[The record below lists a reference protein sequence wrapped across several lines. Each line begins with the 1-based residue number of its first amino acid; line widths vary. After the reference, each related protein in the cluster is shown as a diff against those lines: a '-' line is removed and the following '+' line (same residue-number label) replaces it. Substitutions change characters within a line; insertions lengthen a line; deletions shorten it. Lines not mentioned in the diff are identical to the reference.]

1 MRKFWRK
8 KSIRRFLAGLFVM
21 GAMVFCLSRTASA
34 SEYDISSDDNGI
46 TIDAYLSE
54 NGQVLYRVNGQDTNN
69 SEIKI
74 TGPSTYGKRLVINCH
89 DGASVG
95 VIFSDLNISLVDN
108 AAVVITGT
116 GDVTI
121 ELDGENTL
129 KSGDYYAG
137 LQKENKGKLIIKDDD
152 KNGKLTVQGGQY
164 GAGIG
169 GGNKGSADNIIIK
182 GGTIAATGGNAAAGI
197 GGGYEGSAENIIIQ
211 GGKITAEGGYCG
223 AGIGGGIDG
232 EGHNIEIS
240 GNANV
245 TATGVLLA
253 AGIGGGQSKSGYDI
267 TISGNA
273 EVTATGGL
281 HAAGIGSG
289 TGGAGGKN
297 ITVKGSA
304 TVIAVGG
311 DGAAGIG
318 GAHGG
323 GGAYDIHIWEKAVV
337 SASGGKCSSAEYGEG
352 AGIGYG
358 GTPAEG
364 NGFVLPIGWLTDT
377 GGQID
382 LEFEGDIRYYAPGTS
397 AASIE
402 DGSATQEN
410 LVTIAFYANGGKGT
424 MESVVVTKDL
434 PKALPACTFT
444 KDGFKIDS
452 WTTNADGS
460 GDSYAD
466 GEKVAFSADTDLYV
480 QWKEVP
486 KTVTVVG
493 GSAPVPT
500 AYMNDI
506 VTITADEPEV
516 GEGFVQWASDDG
528 ITFDNAADFVTTFK
542 MPNKDVT
549 VTAVTAEILIEGIS
563 KNGYDYT
570 GSEIIPDTL
579 IVSFMGVDLA
589 LVEGDDYEL
598 VFKDNTNPGEATVTV
613 NLLKGRVGSKSATF
627 KINGK
632 TARWLDAEDKEI
644 LVRYYPKDGD
654 IPTFTGE
661 EPKKAATDKY
671 SYAFSKWDNGTVE
684 GDVTTFKPV
693 FKESINT
700 YVVKFTDEDGTVLQS
715 SEVAYDGTP
724 EYKGET
730 PKGAKDVVCTATFT
744 GWTPEIAKVTGAATY
759 TAVYEKKD
767 HVFDQENADGKYLKS
782 AADCTHKTVYYKS
795 CKCGEKGTETFEYG
809 EPVGHKWKAATG
821 AAPKT
826 CEVCG
831 LTEGDV
837 ISYIPTGGNTIEWE
851 SGDITLTF
859 KRSEQDE
866 LCFANYKETQ
876 IDKKTTKVSAKAGS
890 TIITIDEATL
900 KALSAGEHTI
910 TVVFADA
917 TSDVKL
923 VIKEAEKVESPKTGD
938 GLPMGMI
945 TAMAL
950 VALLGAVGVMVQR
963 RRAAAK

>member
-34 SEYDISSDDNGI
+34 SEYDISGDDNGI

-74 TGPSTYGKRLVINCH
+74 TGPSTYRKRLVINCH

-95 VIFSDLNISLVDN
+95 VIFSNLNISLTGI
-108 AAVVITGT
+108 APAVVITGT

-121 ELDGENTL
+121 ELDGENRL
-129 KSGDYYAG
+129 LSGDNCAG
-137 LQKENKGKLIIKDDD
+137 LQKENDGKLIIKDDD
-152 KNGKLTVQGGQY
+152 NNGKLTVQGGQEGAGIGGGKNRSADNIIIQGGTITAVGGSS

-169 GGNKGSADNIIIK
+169 GGNYGDGHNIEI
-182 GGTIAATGGNAAAGI
+182 TGNAVVIASST
-197 GGGYEGSAENIIIQ
+197 E
-211 GGKITAEGGYCG
+211 TG
-223 AGIGGGIDG
+223 AGIGGGGDAR
-232 EGHNIEIS
+232 N
-240 GNANV
+240 
-245 TATGVLLA
+245 
-253 AGIGGGQSKSGYDI
+253 GYDI

-273 EVTATGGL
+273 RVTATGGSEC
-281 HAAGIGSG
+281 AGIG
-289 TGGAGGKN
+289 GGPGGEGRN
-297 ITVKGSA
+297 ITIKENA
-304 TVIAVGG
+304 TVIAIGG
-311 DGAAGIG
+311 AAGAGIG
-318 GAHGG
+318 GGVLAPGS
-323 GGAYDIHIWEKAVV
+323 DIHILDNAVV
-337 SASGGKCSSAEYGEG
+337 SASGGGGYEGRYGEG
-352 AGIGYG
+352 VGIGSG
-358 GTPAEG
+358 GKFNSVTG
-364 NGFVLPIGWLTDT
+364 NNLPVSELINS
-377 GGQID
+377 
-382 LEFEGDIRYYAPGTS
+382 EFEGDIRFYAPGTS

-410 LVTIAFYANGGKGT
+410 LVTIAFYANGGEGT
-424 MESVVVTKDL
+424 MESVAVTKDL

-444 KDGFKIDS
+444 KGGFKIDS

-466 GEKVAFSADTDLYV
+466 KAKVAFSGNTDLYM
-480 QWKEVP
+480 QWEEIP

-506 VTITADEPEV
+506 VTITANEPEV

-528 ITFDNAADFVTTFK
+528 ITFDNASDSVTTFK

-661 EPKKAATDKY
+661 EPKKAATDEY
-671 SYAFSKWDNGTVE
+671 SYAFSEWDNGTVE

-700 YVVKFTDEDGTVLQS
+700 YVVKFIDEDGTVLQS

-782 AADCTHKTVYYKS
+782 AADCTNKTVYYKS

-821 AAPKT
+821 TAPKT

-900 KALSAGEHTI
+900 KALGAGEHTI